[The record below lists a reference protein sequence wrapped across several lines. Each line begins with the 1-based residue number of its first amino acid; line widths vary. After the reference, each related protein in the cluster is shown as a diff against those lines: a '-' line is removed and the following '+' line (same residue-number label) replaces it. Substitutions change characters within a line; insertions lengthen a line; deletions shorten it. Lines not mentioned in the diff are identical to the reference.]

1 MKKLSVLSAI
11 ILSVASGSV
20 LADNHS
26 FSVGYAQSKIQDFKN
41 IRGVN
46 LQYRY
51 EWDSPASIMGSFS
64 WMKGDGNQE
73 YHSYGDSI
81 KNQVDA
87 KYYSLLTGPVWR
99 INDYMSLYAAGGV
112 AHVKADGK
120 TAWTNVDGYFA
131 RENISKKSTSFA
143 YAAGVMINPTSNI
156 TINAGY
162 EGTRAKLGDN
172 YSINGFNIGVG
183 YRF

>member
-51 EWDSPASIMGSFS
+51 EWDSPVSIMGSFS

-120 TAWTNVDGYFA
+120 TAYCSKRDFYNRHRTSLGNQGAGYFPP
-131 RENISKKSTSFA
+131 RS
-143 YAAGVMINPTSNI
+143 G
-156 TINAGY
+156 
-162 EGTRAKLGDN
+162 
-172 YSINGFNIGVG
+172 
-183 YRF
+183 